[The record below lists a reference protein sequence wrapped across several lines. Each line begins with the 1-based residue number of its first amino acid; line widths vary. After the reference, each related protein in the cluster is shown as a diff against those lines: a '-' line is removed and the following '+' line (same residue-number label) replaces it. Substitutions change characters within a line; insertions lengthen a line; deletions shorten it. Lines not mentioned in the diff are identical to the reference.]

1 MLWWDWWHQYHPQ
14 AYTRTRSR
22 THTHTH
28 THTHTRTHAH
38 THTHTHSQ
46 TQYPLCLPLQHPTH
60 GYGYMRISME
70 ACFRHWIIKQKV
82 NCEFISHFWF
92 FLSQLRVYIS
102 PELWDRVAID
112 FLVLFSDRNWL
123 PYLSCFLLIRLFCL
137 HHPFKTN
144 KKLIKIKLSW
154 IDLGVD
160 KVFSVRLICE
170 SNYWIILFHVQ

>member
-1 MLWWDWWHQYHPQ
+1 MRLMTSVP
-14 AYTRTRSR
+14 SSSL
-22 THTHTH
+22 
-28 THTHTRTHAH
+28 RTHA
-38 THTHTHSQ
+38 HSQ
-46 TQYPLCLPLQHPTH
+46 TQYPLCLTLKHLTH
-60 GYGYMRISME
+60 GYGYMLISME
-70 ACFRHWIIKQKV
+70 ACFRHWIIKKKKLIASLSH
-82 NCEFISHFWF
+82 ISDFF

-112 FLVLFSDRNWL
+112 LLVLFSDRNGL

-144 KKLIKIKLSW
+144 KKWIKIKLSW

-170 SNYWIILFHVQ
+170 SNYWIIWFHVQ